1 MPKIPTFTA
10 QARPT
15 AEPTGVTTNLQLSP
29 TATPAGALI
38 KPISQ
43 IADYYAIEKQ
53 ISNKV
58 KAGELFGDAT
68 VDIFNAAE
76 EAELKITPQEGID
89 YFNQQYNSI
98 KNKYKSQAINSDVAS
113 YFDLEFSANKNKYV
127 NNILSK
133 TRTNL
138 VTTRVNQVDQN
149 VKSKIATAIS
159 GNKFVFKTL
168 ATSIEQD
175 YQGLVNDGIISQ
187 ETFNIYKSQLPA
199 LIETEMVKKGGV
211 VNAFKQLSLLQDN
224 KNYPNITGDAREDLR
239 KELRSISEFQNKTV
253 NFVTGAVLLKKK
265 KEIAQALKGENNGYV
280 GINPSELY
288 NYSTGNKEYD
298 NQTNDL
304 NNKVIN
310 NKISLD
316 NDYSINDKIINK
328 ILNNEIK
335 HPFQKFKLVGEKDA
349 KSITERIGNGSTNLQ
364 DDNFFDNIFAG
375 QNDLELN
382 KANKEFF
389 QFIDK
394 VVPMIEGASTAKF
407 FDEKYNNRLSSFRQD
422 MYKKFNEG
430 LQNNI
435 PITKLLDSLSEDYI
449 GKDILDYAPKKSDL
463 RNALLNYAKEKEYT
477 PSENEPKKNE
487 GESHL
492 EWLTRWRVW
501 KASN

>member
-1 MPKIPTFTA
+1 MPKIPTFAAT
-10 QARPT
+10 ARPT
-15 AEPTGVTTNLQLSP
+15 AESASVVSNIKIDPNQSV
-29 TATPAGALI
+29 AAALRPLG
-38 KPISQ
+38 K
-43 IADYYAIEKQ
+43 AAEDYYIKEKEIET
-53 ISNKV
+53 KV
-58 KAGELFGDAT
+58 KAGELSADAT
-68 VDIFNAAE
+68 VEVFNAAE
-76 EAELKITPQEGID
+76 QAELKSTPEDGIA
-89 YFNQQYNSI
+89 YFNQKFNDI
-98 KNKYKSQAINSDVAS
+98 KNKYKSLAPSRNVSNLFSIN
-113 YFDLEFSANKNKYV
+113 FSQNKSTYV
-127 NNILSK
+127 NNILNK

-138 VTTRVNQVDQN
+138 VNTRVSQVEQK
-149 VKSKIATAIS
+149 VKSSIATAIS

-199 LIETEMVKKGGV
+199 LIETEMVKKGGIA
-211 VNAFKQLSLLQDN
+211 NAFKQLSLLQDN

-239 KELRSISEFQNKTV
+239 KELRSIAEFQNKTV

-265 KEIAQALKGENNGYV
+265 KEIAKALQGETNGYV

-288 NYSTGNKEYD
+288 NYSTGNEEYD

-304 NNKVIN
+304 NNKIIN

-316 NDYSINDKIINK
+316 NDYSINNKIINK

-335 HPFQKFKLVGEKDA
+335 HPFQKFKLVGEKNA

-364 DDNFFDNIFAG
+364 DDNFFNNIFAG

-382 KANKEFF
+382 KANKQFF
-389 QFIDK
+389 QFINK
-394 VVPMIEGASTAKF
+394 IVPMIEGTSSAKF

-430 LQNNI
+430 LENNI

-463 RNALLNYAKEKEYT
+463 RNALLDYAKEKEYS

-492 EWLTRWRVW
+492 EWLTRWRTW

>member
-1 MPKIPTFTA
+1 MPKIPTFAAT
-10 QARPT
+10 ARPT
-15 AEPTGVTTNLQLSP
+15 AESASVVSNIKIDPNQSV
-29 TATPAGALI
+29 AAALRPLG
-38 KPISQ
+38 K
-43 IADYYAIEKQ
+43 AAEDYYIKEKEIET
-53 ISNKV
+53 KV
-58 KAGELFGDAT
+58 KAGELSADAT
-68 VDIFNAAE
+68 VEVFNAAE
-76 EAELKITPQEGID
+76 QAELKSTPDDGIA
-89 YFNQQYNSI
+89 YFNQKFNDI
-98 KNKYKSQAINSDVAS
+98 KNKYKSLAPSRNVSNLFSIN
-113 YFDLEFSANKNKYV
+113 FSQNKSTYV
-127 NNILSK
+127 NNILNK

-138 VTTRVNQVDQN
+138 VNTRVSQVEQK
-149 VKSKIATAIS
+149 VKSSIATAIS

-199 LIETEMVKKGGV
+199 LIETEMVKKGGIA
-211 VNAFKQLSLLQDN
+211 NAFKQLSLLQDN

-239 KELRSISEFQNKTV
+239 KELRSIAEFQNKTV

-265 KEIAQALKGENNGYV
+265 KEIAKALQGETNGYV

-288 NYSTGNKEYD
+288 NYSTGNEEYD

-304 NNKVIN
+304 NNKIIN

-316 NDYSINDKIINK
+316 NDYSINNKIINK

-335 HPFQKFKLVGEKDA
+335 HPFQKFKLVGEKNA

-364 DDNFFDNIFAG
+364 DDNFFNNIFAG

-382 KANKEFF
+382 KANKQFF
-389 QFIDK
+389 QFINK
-394 VVPMIEGASTAKF
+394 IVPMIEGTSSAKF

-430 LQNNI
+430 LENNI

-463 RNALLNYAKEKEYT
+463 RNALLDYAKEKEYS

-492 EWLTRWRVW
+492 EWLTRWRTW